1 MIFVAN
7 NRMERIKEEYRRE
20 LAAIFRQIKD
30 PRLSSMVSVMAVEI
44 TKDLKYAKVY
54 VSVMGTQEE
63 KDNSIKA
70 LKSSVGFIKREIGAR
85 LNLRGVP
92 HPTFVLDNSID
103 YGAHINEMIKK
114 INEK

>member
-30 PRLSSMVSVMAVEI
+30 PRLSSMVSVMSVEI

-63 KDNSIKA
+63 KDNSMKA